1 MSDPTQNPG
10 PSSSDKSTAD
20 VNERI
25 IRVPA
30 DTASPKAD
38 PNRPEESADKASL
51 NARAADAIDDFVG
64 QASAI
69 QSRVRFNA
77 TYWVCLLV
85 LIALSASGWFNAAV
99 VTGSDF
105 RSFRVTGS
113 TLLDPEPQKMMA
125 RNTQMIQLIEA
136 ISREQEEGEYTLA
149 FRQAELSF
157 YGDLPFIYSIS
168 ESIAEIYE
176 IDTPAALFEELQQRN
191 IRYFALPSYARA
203 ELENSQFE
211 PLLGNPDYVQLLYEL
226 DDYRLFELRDAP
238 ENFERVTL
246 IREDFERDPVLLAN
260 WALSMRPIGLLATLQ
275 AILSGEQAVFTTNE
289 DSGFVETR
297 RERSYRAR
305 PGIVD
310 VLQRGE
316 LAPGVSPFA
325 VQQSDFDASR
335 GTLQLVAEIEG
346 DGYFEAVMTAYDRSG
361 SEISLEPQ
369 VLWNGVLF
377 PGERRTIHAQF
388 TDLSQRVLPS
398 ALGDQDRLY
407 RIFFQIRD
415 GGYLRLYNWEINHFP
430 EVAPTSSQ
438 FTDAYLAPLNNGWSQ
453 AGDDLTGR
461 ELYFTTVA
469 DDPDPSDNFTP
480 VRFRRYDSR
489 PISVLSPAFS
499 APMELYSTDF
509 LETSTR
515 LSSAIRPAVHARTRL
530 AGTGVVDVTAVVR
543 CSTLLRNQVE
553 ARAATGDATRGDGDG
568 SLRIPLGT
576 ILLDEADRNTA
587 FTFDVPCLPQL
598 INFEYT
604 AVRNTL
610 LVRRDNTL
618 SDIQVLDLD
627 ASLRLLD
634 ISGRVAEAPFTIT
647 TQQINEYRERVSP
660 VH

>member
-1 MSDPTQNPG
+1 MSEPTQTPG
-10 PSSSDKSTAD
+10 TSDADGPTSSVDD
-20 VNERI
+20 RI

-30 DTASPKAD
+30 GAAGQP
-38 PNRPEESADKASL
+38 SATEHPSTGAQKASL
-51 NARAADAIDDFVG
+51 NERAADAIDEMVV
-64 QASAI
+64 QAGAL

-77 TYWVCLLV
+77 SYWICLVILV
-85 LIALSASGWFNAAV
+85 ALSASGWFNAAV
-99 VTGSDF
+99 VTGSEF
-105 RSFRVTGS
+105 RIFRITGS
-113 TLLDPEPQKMMA
+113 TILDPEPQKMTA

-176 IDTPAALFEELQQRN
+176 IDTPAALFEELQRRN
-191 IRYFALPSYARA
+191 IRYFALPSYPRA

-238 ENFERVTL
+238 ESFERVTL
-246 IREDFERDPVLLAN
+246 IREDFERDPDLLSN

-275 AILSGEQAVFTTNE
+275 AILSGERATFTTDRE
-289 DSGFVETR
+289 RGYVETR
-297 RERSYRAR
+297 RDRSYRAR

-310 VLQRGE
+310 ILQRGE

-325 VQQSDFDASR
+325 IQQSDFDASR
-335 GTLQLVAEIEG
+335 GTLQLVADIEG
-346 DGYFEAVMTAYDRSG
+346 DGYFEVLMTAYDRSG
-361 SEISLEPQ
+361 SQISLEPQ

-377 PGERRTIHAQF
+377 SGERRTIHAQF

-430 EVAPTSSQ
+430 EVAPTSSL
-438 FTDAYLAPLNNGWSQ
+438 FTDAYLAPLNNGWSH
-453 AGDDLTGR
+453 AGDELTGR

-469 DDPDPSDNFTP
+469 DDPDLSDNFTP

-489 PISVLSPAFS
+489 PISVRSPAFS
-499 APMELYSTDF
+499 APMQLYSTDF

-515 LSSAIRPAVHARTRL
+515 LSSTIRPAVHARTRL
-530 AGTGVVDVTAVVR
+530 AGTGVVNVTAIVR
-543 CSTLLRNQVE
+543 CSTLLSDQVE
-553 ARAATGDATRGDGDG
+553 SADANRNIEDGTM
-568 SLRIPLGT
+568 RIPLGT
-576 ILLDEADRNTA
+576 ILLDDADRDTA

-634 ISGRVAEAPFTIT
+634 ISGRVDEAPFTIT
-647 TQQINEYRERVSP
+647 TQQINEYRERTSP